1 MTRVVALYKTPKDKE
16 AFDKYYFGTH
26 VPIAKTIPGLRRY
39 EVSQGAVLT
48 PTGPSDVHLAA
59 MLHFDDL
66 AAVRAALES
75 AEGQAT
81 SADLQNFATGGVD
94 LIAFDTREV

>member
-1 MTRVVALYKTPKDKE
+1 
-16 AFDKYYFGTH
+16 
-26 VPIAKTIPGLRRY
+26 
-39 EVSQGAVLT
+39 
-48 PTGPSDVHLAA
+48 